1 MAKNVIVVDE
11 QGKQYGVTYPKR
23 ARGLVKNGRA
33 RYLNETTICLACPP
47 NPYLEDIFM
56 SEYIAP
62 NCEATMEEADVGNT
76 GMNSRD
82 SVQFDL
88 SYVLQQL
95 ERITKDTDYIRD
107 ALARFDGVIDGAMG
121 VGIGNLV
128 QAREQTNRRLIDL
141 YEKMYDDLCGN
152 KTATSASNKTLLQDS
167 LDKIIDAI
175 GACDE
180 SDEEKLSVLRDAME
194 NVIDA
199 M

>member
-1 MAKNVIVVDE
+1 
-11 QGKQYGVTYPKR
+11 
-23 ARGLVKNGRA
+23 
-33 RYLNETTICLACPP
+33 
-47 NPYLEDIFM
+47 M

-82 SVQFDL
+82 SVQYDL

-107 ALARFDGVIDGAMG
+107 ALARLDGVIDGAMG